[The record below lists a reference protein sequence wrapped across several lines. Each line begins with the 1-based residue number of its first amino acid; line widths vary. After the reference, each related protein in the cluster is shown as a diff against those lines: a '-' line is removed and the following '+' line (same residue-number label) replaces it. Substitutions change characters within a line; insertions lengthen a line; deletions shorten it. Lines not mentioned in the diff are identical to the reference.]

1 MSNIICGDNRLEI
14 IERAKQHLLKSTNIE
29 SSPKEMQLIDRFLYR
44 AWQMGWLKQYE
55 EEEEDKP

>member
-14 IERAKQHLLKSTNIE
+14 IYRAKQHLLKSTNIE

-55 EEEEDKP
+55 EEDKP